1 MAFLCKFRTPVF
13 RPDIELGPQARARG
27 AAFQY
32 HDSYEEVPL
41 DLPADKGE
49 KAQHH
54 DLLKHKDAFGRSP
67 DLRSVTI
74 RNMITTAGG

>member
-1 MAFLCKFRTPVF
+1 MAFLYKFRTPIF
-13 RPDIELGPQARARG
+13 RPDIELGRQARARG
-27 AAFQY
+27 AAFQH

-49 KAQHH
+49 QAQHH

-74 RNMITTAGG
+74 RNMITTTDG